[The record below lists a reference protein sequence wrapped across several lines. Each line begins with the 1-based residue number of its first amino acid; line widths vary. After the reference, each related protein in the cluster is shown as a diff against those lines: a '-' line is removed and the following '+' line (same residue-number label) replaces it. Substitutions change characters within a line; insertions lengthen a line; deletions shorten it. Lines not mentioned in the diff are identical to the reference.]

1 MLFRSVG
8 LFLFRSQEEADAE
21 RAQFYTVRPDGTGL
35 TRLTNF
41 PKGHRRVFSASF
53 SPDGTQIVYAR
64 ANDGRERGD
73 LWLMN
78 ADGTNH
84 RRLYAVPAAD
94 SAPDWG
100 GLASSP

>member
-1 MLFRSVG
+1 
-8 LFLFRSQEEADAE
+8 
-21 RAQFYTVRPDGTGL
+21 
-35 TRLTNF
+35 
-41 PKGHRRVFSASF
+41 
-53 SPDGTQIVYAR
+53 
-64 ANDGRERGD
+64 
-73 LWLMN
+73 MN